1 MPYWTKTFDG
11 LPEHLTK
18 VREFTRLVAVGRDG
32 ADLVEMVASE
42 LAGNA
47 IQHSASGRPGGKFIL
62 ELADL
67 RDGWQVRVIDE
78 GGPKLPCICQ
88 LASIEDA
95 KDLDE
100 LGDEVETGRG
110 LAMVAEVSSD
120 WGVQGNQSSRSVW
133 AKIVIPGTDQG
144 DRPVEESHERRLD
157 RAHR

>member
-1 MPYWTKTFDG
+1 MPYWSKTFDG

-32 ADLVEMVASE
+32 ADVVEMVASE

-67 RDGWQVRVIDE
+67 RDGWQVRVVDE
-78 GGPKLPCICQ
+78 GGPQTPRLCP

-95 KDLDE
+95 EDLDV
-100 LGDEVETGRG
+100 LGDEVEAGRG

-120 WGVQGNQSSRSVW
+120 WGVQGGQNSRAVW
-133 AKIVIPGTDQG
+133 AKILIPDGPRDS
-144 DRPVEESHERRLD
+144 PAEEPHERRLE
-157 RAHR
+157 RARR

>member
-1 MPYWTKTFDG
+1 MPTWSKTFDG

-18 VREFTRLVAVGRDG
+18 VRQFTRLVAVGRDG
-32 ADLVEMVASE
+32 ADLLEMVASE

-78 GGPKLPCICQ
+78 GGPNMPRICP

-95 KDLDE
+95 HDLDG
-100 LGDEVETGRG
+100 LGDEIEAGRG

-120 WGVQGNQSSRSVW
+120 WGVQGDQNSRSVW
-133 AKIVIPGTDQG
+133 AKILIPGDDRRDSFADQ
-144 DRPVEESHERRLD
+144 PHEGRFD
-157 RAHR
+157 RARR